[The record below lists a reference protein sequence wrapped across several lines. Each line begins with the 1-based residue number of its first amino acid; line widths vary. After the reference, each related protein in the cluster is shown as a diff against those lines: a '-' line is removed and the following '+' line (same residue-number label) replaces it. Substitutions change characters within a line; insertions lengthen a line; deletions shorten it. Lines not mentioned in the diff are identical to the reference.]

1 MTEEKFLSAYEEFR
15 KTVHS
20 VIYSY
25 VRNTDDAS
33 ELSQDTFIKLYTYD
47 GDFFSD
53 EHMKAWLIRVAIN
66 NCNNHFRNQ
75 KHISASI
82 GNYCIYTP
90 TCSQY
95 TKEAIVEYGAFKG
108 CIMGAKRI
116 LRCHPFHK
124 GGYDPVP

>member
-1 MTEEKFLSAYEEFR
+1 MIKIIEF
-15 KTVHS
+15 
-20 VIYSY
+20 Y
-25 VRNTDDAS
+25 
-33 ELSQDTFIKLYTYD
+33 
-47 GDFFSD
+47 
-53 EHMKAWLIRVAIN
+53 
-66 NCNNHFRNQ
+66 Q

-124 GGYDPVP
+124 GGYDPVPSKKVKNV